1 MQHPNEKHGHSIAV
15 LRAMSTNPDGVSHA
29 LNQLKERGHA
39 REQSK
44 DVWMLTDEGLTEA
57 GKDQK
62 EDAR

>member
-1 MQHPNEKHGHSIAV
+1 
-15 LRAMSTNPDGVSHA
+15 MSTNPDGVSHA

-39 REQSK
+39 REQAK

-57 GKDQK
+57 GKNQK